1 MAPAFGIAG
10 AEQGGR
16 GNRLGAFELC
26 IRLGRGANRNRDV
39 MKKVRKAVIPV
50 AGLGTRFLPATK
62 AMPKEMLTIV
72 DRPVVQYAVDEALEA
87 GIEHIVFVTGRNKHI
102 IEDYF
107 DIQPELL
114 DTLTASGKTEQLAAL
129 KRLQPQPGT
138 VSFTRQQAPHGLGH
152 AVWCARDLVG
162 DEPFALLLPDMVS
175 FGDQGC
181 LAGVM
186 ALYESTGG
194 NVVAVEQ
201 CDPRD
206 TGRYC
211 IVGKGRGVGQ
221 GFAIT
226 EMVEKPKPAEAPS
239 NFYIN
244 GRYVLQ
250 PELFELLETQER
262 GAGGEIQLT
271 DAMLRLSQDQAFY
284 AAPFDGRMF
293 DCGSKDGFIQA
304 NVAFALA
311 RGDVRD
317 MVLEPIETIIA
328 TQARRN
334 EAA

>member
-1 MAPAFGIAG
+1 
-10 AEQGGR
+10 
-16 GNRLGAFELC
+16 
-26 IRLGRGANRNRDV
+26 

-114 DTLTASGKTEQLAAL
+114 DTLARSGKTEQLSAL
-129 KRLQPQPGT
+129 ERMQPQAGAI
-138 VSFTRQQAPHGLGH
+138 SFTRQQAPHGLGH
-152 AVWCARDLVG
+152 AVWCARDVIG
-162 DEPFALLLPDMVS
+162 DEPFALLLPDMLS
-175 FGDQGC
+175 FGERGC
-181 LAGVM
+181 LAGVIE
-186 ALYESTGG
+186 LYGRTGG

-201 CDPRD
+201 CDPLD
-206 TGRYC
+206 TGRYG
-211 IVGKGRGVGQ
+211 IVGRGPGVGRG
-221 GFAIT
+221 FSIT
-226 EMVEKPKPAEAPS
+226 SMVEKPEPSAAPS

-250 PELFELLETQER
+250 PEIFGLLDNQER

-271 DAMLRLSQDQAFY
+271 DAMLRLSASQDFFAS
-284 AAPFDGRMF
+284 PFDGRMF

-311 RGDVRD
+311 RADIRD
-317 MVLEPIETIIA
+317 LVLEPIETIIA
-328 TQARRN
+328 RQARRS

>member
-1 MAPAFGIAG
+1 
-10 AEQGGR
+10 
-16 GNRLGAFELC
+16 
-26 IRLGRGANRNRDV
+26 
-39 MKKVRKAVIPV
+39 
-50 AGLGTRFLPATK
+50 
-62 AMPKEMLTIV
+62 MPKEMLTVV

-87 GIEHIVFVTGRNKHI
+87 GIEHIVFVTGRNKHV

-114 DTLTASGKTEQLAAL
+114 DTLARSGKKAQLAAL
-129 KRLQPQPGT
+129 NRLQPQPGT
-138 VSFTRQQAPHGLGH
+138 ISFTRQQAPHGLGH
-152 AVWCARDLVG
+152 AVWCARDIVG

-175 FGDQGC
+175 IGERGC

-186 ALYESTGG
+186 DLYAKTGG

-201 CDPRD
+201 CDPTE
-206 TGRYC
+206 TGSYG
-211 IVGKGRGVGQ
+211 IVGKGPAVGGATAGS

-226 EMVEKPKPAEAPS
+226 EMVEKPAPEKAPS

-250 PELFELLETQER
+250 PEIFDILSTQQR
-262 GAGGEIQLT
+262 GAGNEIQLT
-271 DAMLRLSQDQAFY
+271 DAMLRLSANQDFFAS
-284 AAPFDGRMF
+284 PFEGRMF

-311 RGDVRD
+311 RADIRD
-317 MVLEPIETIIA
+317 MVFEPIAEMIVAHT
-328 TQARRN
+328 RRI

>member
-1 MAPAFGIAG
+1 
-10 AEQGGR
+10 
-16 GNRLGAFELC
+16 
-26 IRLGRGANRNRDV
+26 

-72 DRPVVQYAVDEALEA
+72 DRPVVQYAVDEALES

-114 DTLTASGKTEQLAAL
+114 DTLTRTGKMDQLASL
-129 KRLQPQPGT
+129 NRLQPQAGAI
-138 VSFTRQQAPHGLGH
+138 SFTRQQAPHGLGH

-162 DEPFALLLPDMVS
+162 NEPFALLLPDMVS
-175 FGDQGC
+175 FGDRGC
-181 LAGVM
+181 LAEAM
-186 ALYESTGG
+186 ELYESTGG

-201 CDPRD
+201 CDPLD
-206 TGRYC
+206 TGSYG
-211 IVGKGRGVGQ
+211 IVGKGRSVGR

-226 EMVEKPKPAEAPS
+226 EMVEKPEPAAAPS

-250 PELFELLETQER
+250 PEIFDILGNQER

-271 DAMLRLSQDQAFY
+271 DAMLRLSRSQEFY
-284 AAPFDGRMF
+284 ASPFEGRMF
-293 DCGSKDGFIQA
+293 DCGSKEGFIQA

-311 RGDVRD
+311 RPGIRD
-317 MVLEPIETIIA
+317 LVLEPIETMIA
-328 TQARRN
+328 SQTRRN

>member
-1 MAPAFGIAG
+1 M
-10 AEQGGR
+10 R
-16 GNRLGAFELC
+16 
-26 IRLGRGANRNRDV
+26 
-39 MKKVRKAVIPV
+39 KVRKAVIPV

-62 AMPKEMLTIV
+62 AMPKEMLTVV

-87 GIEHIVFVTGRNKHI
+87 GIEHIVFVTGRNKHV

-114 DTLTASGKTEQLAAL
+114 DTLTRAGKKEQIASLG
-129 KRLQPQPGT
+129 RLQPMPGT

-152 AVWCARDLVG
+152 AVWCARDIVG

-175 FGDQGC
+175 FGDKGC
-181 LAGVM
+181 LSAAM
-186 ALYESTGG
+186 ELYNKTGG

-201 CDPRD
+201 CDPME
-206 TGRYC
+206 TGSYG
-211 IVGKGRGVGQ
+211 IVGKGARLGS

-226 EMVEKPKPAEAPS
+226 EMVEKPAPEAAPS
-239 NFYIN
+239 NYYIN

-250 PELFELLETQER
+250 PGIFDILGTQER
-262 GAGGEIQLT
+262 GAGNEIQLT
-271 DAMLRLSQDQAFY
+271 DAMGRLAQSQKFF

-311 RGDVRD
+311 RDDIRD
-317 MVLEPIETIIA
+317 TVLEPIEKMVA
-328 TQARRN
+328 SRRRRSQA
-334 EAA
+334 A

>member
-1 MAPAFGIAG
+1 M
-10 AEQGGR
+10 
-16 GNRLGAFELC
+16 
-26 IRLGRGANRNRDV
+26 

-114 DTLTASGKTEQLAAL
+114 DTLTRSGKREQLDSL
-129 KRLQPQPGT
+129 NRLQPPPGA

-152 AVWCARDLVG
+152 AVWCARDLIG

-175 FGDQGC
+175 FGDRGC

-186 ALYESTGG
+186 ELYESTGG

-201 CDPRD
+201 CDPLD
-206 TGRYC
+206 TGSYG
-211 IVGKGRGVGQ
+211 IVGKGQDIGQ

-226 EMVEKPKPAEAPS
+226 GMVEKPEPAAAPS

-250 PELFELLETQER
+250 PEIFGMLGTQDR

-271 DAMLRLSQDQAFY
+271 DAMLRLSRIQEFY
-284 AAPFDGRMF
+284 ASPFDGRMF

-304 NVAFALA
+304 NVAFALD
-311 RGDVRD
+311 RDDIRD
-317 MVLEPIETIIA
+317 MVLEPIEAMIA
-328 TQARRN
+328 SQARRI

>member
-1 MAPAFGIAG
+1 M
-10 AEQGGR
+10 
-16 GNRLGAFELC
+16 
-26 IRLGRGANRNRDV
+26 

-114 DTLTASGKTEQLAAL
+114 DTLTRSGKREQLDSL
-129 KRLQPQPGT
+129 NRLQPPPGA

-162 DEPFALLLPDMVS
+162 NEPFALLLPDMVS
-175 FGDQGC
+175 FGDRGC
-181 LAGVM
+181 LAEAM
-186 ALYESTGG
+186 ELYESTGG

-201 CDPRD
+201 CDPLD
-206 TGRYC
+206 TGSYG
-211 IVGKGRGVGQ
+211 IVGKGRSIDQ

-226 EMVEKPKPAEAPS
+226 EMVEKPQPAAAPS

-250 PELFELLETQER
+250 PEIFEILGTQDR

-271 DAMLRLSQDQAFY
+271 DAMLRLSRIQEFY
-284 AAPFDGRMF
+284 ASPFAGRMF

-311 RGDVRD
+311 RADIRD
-317 MVLEPIETIIA
+317 TVLEPIEAMIA
-328 TQARRN
+328 SEARRT